1 MSRTALVALGGV
13 LLSLNVHAASFDCA
27 KSATKVEKIICGD
40 SELSKLDEELAIVY
54 KASLQDVK
62 HAEVIKQS
70 QKEWIRQNK
79 SCPDAACLKRVYGI
93 RLSWLKVPITTTIA
107 GKLITAREQHTA
119 TLLKNGKVLVV
130 GGWNVDTDELY
141 DAATGRFTA
150 TGNLASAP
158 RWDHSATLLPN
169 GKVLIAGGVSSDS
182 LHVITLFDAE
192 LYDPVSGTFSSTG
205 SFTIGKVTGF
215 SSTLLANGRVLF
227 AGMSGGGDGT
237 SELYDPTSGTFSAT
251 GSLVTMRR
259 GHTATL
265 LPDGRVLLTGGTDNN
280 TNYLASAE
288 LYDPTT
294 GTFNATGSLSDARVD
309 HTATLLPNGKVL
321 VVGGHFVDRLL
332 ASAELYDPATGRFT
346 HAGQLVTGRYGHI
359 ATILKNGKVLI
370 AGGVGADGYLAS
382 IELYN
387 PATGTFKSAGRLIA
401 GCNHRTATLLEN
413 GKVLIVGG
421 DNTAEIYD
429 PVAAEL
435 Y

>member
-1 MSRTALVALGGV
+1 MSRAAFVAFGGI

-40 SELSKLDEELAIVY
+40 SGLSKLDEELAAVY

-70 QKEWIRQNK
+70 QKEWIRQSK
-79 SCPDAACLKRVYGI
+79 GCSDAACLQKEYGI
-93 RLSWLKVPITTTIA
+93 RLSLLKVKITTTTT
-107 GKLITAREQHTA
+107 GKLITGREEHTA
-119 TLLKNGKVLVV
+119 TLLPNGKVLIAGGYDV
-130 GGWNVDTDELY
+130 GTAELY
-141 DAATGRFTA
+141 DDATGRFTA
-150 TGNLASAP
+150 AGTLVSAP
-158 RWDHSATLLPN
+158 RWGHAATLLPN

-182 LHVITLFDAE
+182 LHLIDLDDAE
-192 LYDPVSGTFSSTG
+192 LYDPVSGAFSPTG
-205 SFTIGKVTGF
+205 SFAIGKVSGF

-227 AGMSGGGDGT
+227 AGLNGSGGGT
-237 SELYDPTSGTFSAT
+237 AELYDPVSGTFSAT
-251 GSLVTMRR
+251 GKLVTIRR

-265 LPDGRVLLTGGTDNN
+265 LPDGKVLLTGGTDAN

-294 GTFNATGSLSDARVD
+294 GTFNATGSLSDARAD

-321 VVGGHFVDRLL
+321 VVGGNFVSTLL
-332 ASAELYDPATGRFT
+332 TSAELYDPATGCFT
-346 HAGQLVTGRYGHI
+346 HAGNLITGRFSHI

-370 AGGVGADGYLAS
+370 AGGIGADGYLAS
-382 IELYN
+382 IELYD
-387 PATGTFKSAGRLIA
+387 PATGTFNSAGRLIA
-401 GCNHRTATLLEN
+401 GRNHRTATLLQN

-429 PVAAEL
+429 PIAADL
-435 Y
+435 